1 MMTIT
6 HITKLQLIELLSS
19 WKQGKIT
26 AEALQDWMV
35 THYDPPEIAVG
46 NGEPEWTQEA
56 MNIVMNEYEI
66 AKTAKFRLDNAQYAI
81 DFVNCSEASFNQTK
95 HLFIHDGFA
104 D

>member
-1 MMTIT
+1 MTT
-6 HITKLQLIELLSS
+6 SEITKLQLTELLSS

-26 AEALQDWMV
+26 AEELQNWMV
-35 THYDPPEIAVG
+35 THYDPPEVVIG
-46 NGEPEWTQEA
+46 KGEPEWTQEA

-66 AKTAKFRLDNAQYAI
+66 AKIVKFRLDNAQYAI

-95 HLFIHDGFA
+95 HLFIHDGFS